1 MVTIFDN
8 LNTVLVFLAEFF
20 SQILNA
26 LRTIP
31 NFITECVIQL
41 QKYQECFPPFLWF
54 LVTFAFGA
62 GIISKLLHWGS

>member
-8 LNTVLVFLAEFF
+8 LNTVLSFLAEFF

-31 NFITECVIQL
+31 NFITEGVTQL